1 MRLAVLIFVA
11 LAPGWGVV
19 SAAAKQRVA
28 VFDFELIDTSLE
40 GSTSGPRADEAA
52 RLKKLG
58 QRLREALAQS
68 GKFDVVDIGPV
79 ASAANASNLQA
90 CGGCDATMAK
100 KGGADLSITGT
111 VQKIS
116 NLLFDIKFYVRG
128 NASQKT
134 IVALKADFRG
144 NNQQSPARG

>member
-40 GSTSGPRADEAA
+40 GSTRGPPADEAA

-58 QRLREALAQS
+58 QRLRVALAQS

-79 ASAANASNLQA
+79 ASAANASNLQSC
-90 CGGCDATMAK
+90 CGFDATFAK
-100 KGGADLSITGT
+100 RVVSDRPFTLTH
-111 VQKIS
+111 
-116 NLLFDIKFYVRG
+116 
-128 NASQKT
+128 
-134 IVALKADFRG
+134 
-144 NNQQSPARG
+144 